1 MVDNR
6 KPLKAYEN
14 DDFIQSSDGR
24 LLRILSEFLEPQ
36 ARLEDQKISDTIVF
50 FGSARL
56 KSQDEAEELLNQAK
70 EGKGELSLQEAKS
83 LFDMSKYYEQ
93 ARQLAFKL
101 TEWSKELEEHRRRF
115 VVCTGGG
122 PGIMEAA
129 NRGASEAKGKNMG
142 FNISLPFEQHSNP
155 WITNSLNFDFHYFFM
170 RKFWFAY
177 LAKAIIIFPGG
188 FGTFDELFEIL
199 TLIQTRKMEKKLP
212 LVLFGGQFWDEVLNM
227 EALAKWGVI
236 SPEDL
241 DLFYRTDNVEDAFD
255 YITKELNAHALS
267 RPGSSLK

>member
-1 MVDNR
+1 MVENR

-14 DDFIQSSDGR
+14 NDFIQSSDGR
-24 LLRILSEFLEPQ
+24 LLRIISEFIEPQ
-36 ARLEDQKISDTIVF
+36 SRLEDQKISDTIVF

-56 KSQDEAEELLNQAK
+56 KSQEEATEILQQA
-70 EGKGELSLQEAKS
+70 EAGKGDIPLHEAQA
-83 LFDMSKYYEQ
+83 LLAMSRYYEQ
-93 ARQLAFKL
+93 ARSLAAKL
-101 TEWSKELEEHRRRF
+101 TEWSKELEENRRRF

-199 TLIQTRKMEKKLP
+199 TLIQTQKMEKKVP
-212 LVLFGGQFWDEVLNM
+212 LILFGNAFWDEVLNM
-227 EALAKWGVI
+227 KSLAKWGVI

-241 DLFYRTDNVEDAFD
+241 DLFYRTDNVEDAFA

-267 RPGSSLK
+267 KPGSSLK

>member
-1 MVDNR
+1 MVENK

-14 DDFIQSSDGR
+14 DEFIQSSEGR
-24 LLRILSEFLEPQ
+24 ILRILSEFIEPQ
-36 ARLEDQKISDTIVF
+36 SRLEDQKISDTIVF

-56 KSQDEAEELLNQAK
+56 KSQEEAEEILKQAK
-70 EGKGELSLQEAKS
+70 ARESEFSLKEAEA
-83 LFDMSKYYEQ
+83 LMEMSQYYEQ
-93 ARQLAFKL
+93 ARALAFKL

-212 LVLFGGQFWDEVLNM
+212 LVLFGSRFWDEVVNM

-241 DLFYRTDNVEDAFD
+241 DLFYRTDDVLDAFD
-255 YITKELNAHALS
+255 YITRELNAHALS
-267 RPGSSLK
+267 KPGSGLK